1 MNAGDLV
8 IPRVAGCGDG
18 ASICYLPGRER
29 IAATGALVDRVS
41 ATETGGIPTFDGP
54 IWTTA
59 ALLAE
64 GDAEIAAW
72 HDAGFAAVDMETAA
86 TFAVAEYYGLE
97 RVSVLTV
104 FDNPR
109 HGAHLALTEH
119 EKHDAREHGEAVV
132 LDLVLSLATDR
143 G

>member
-8 IPRVAGCGDG
+8 LPRVAGCGDG
-18 ASICYLPGRER
+18 ASICYLPGRAR
-29 IAATGALVDRVS
+29 VAATGALVDRAALAAS
-41 ATETGGIPTFDGP
+41 GAIPMFDGP

-64 GDAEIAAW
+64 GDAEITAW

-86 TFAVAEYYGLE
+86 TFAVAEFYGME

-119 EKHDAREHGEAVV
+119 EKHDARELGERVALDVV
-132 LDLVLSLATDR
+132 LALATDR
-143 G
+143 H